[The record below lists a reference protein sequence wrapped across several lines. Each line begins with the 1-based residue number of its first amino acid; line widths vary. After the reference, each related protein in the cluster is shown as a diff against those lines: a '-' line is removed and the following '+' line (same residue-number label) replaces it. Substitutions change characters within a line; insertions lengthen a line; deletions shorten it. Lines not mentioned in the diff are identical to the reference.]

1 MTLLFARGGSD
12 LREVHSR
19 SHQGIH
25 ALRPVDPRPTV
36 VQPLRGLVRAL
47 ASRFAEARRA
57 RALRRELEALSD
69 AVLEDFGM
77 SRTDIP
83 KYVSQ
88 MRRRRR
94 EPRIQMVHGLSQH
107 LLNDLA
113 VSVGCG
119 DTKVY
124 TSVPLGV
131 VSVYGVSKA
140 PANTHRYRK
149 TG

>member
-19 SHQGIH
+19 SYHGIQ
-25 ALRPVDPRPTV
+25 ALRPVDPKSTV
-36 VQPLRGLVRAL
+36 MQPLRAVVRAF

-57 RALRRELEALSD
+57 HALQRELEALSD

-94 EPRIQMVHGLSQH
+94 EPRIQMVRGLSQH

-113 VSVGCG
+113 VSVRCG

-149 TG
+149 TA